1 MTSPVIRPGRPTD
14 LVATYCLRSALQD
27 FEKALSDGPF
37 ADPDPTAIPT
47 LVACIDDVLIG
58 YLDGDISGP
67 ARIDQLYVC
76 EEWREGGVGASLVDT
91 FLKVAKFAGMRK
103 CSVYALTVN
112 SKARTFYHK
121 QGFRYIQKRAK
132 GELAEYSKGL

>member
-1 MTSPVIRPGRPTD
+1 MKSFAVRPGRPSD
-14 LVATYCLRSALQD
+14 LPAINILRDALKH
-27 FEKALSDGPF
+27 FELQFSYGPF
-37 ADPDPTAIPT
+37 TPLDPTAIPT

-58 YLDGDISGP
+58 YLDGVITGP

-76 EEWREGGVGASLVDT
+76 EDWREGGVGASLVDT

-103 CSVYALTVN
+103 CTVYALSAN

-121 QGFRYIQKRAK
+121 QGFRYVQKRAK